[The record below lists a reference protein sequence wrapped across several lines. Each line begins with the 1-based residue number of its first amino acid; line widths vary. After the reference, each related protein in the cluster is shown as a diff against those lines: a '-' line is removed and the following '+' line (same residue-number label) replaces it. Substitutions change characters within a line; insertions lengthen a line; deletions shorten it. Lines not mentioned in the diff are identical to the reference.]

1 MSTPRRP
8 VVATAVRP
16 NRSVRG
22 PRGRRTR
29 PRWTLNEF
37 IEREIERSGVVITG
51 LIIAGAA
58 FVNLVQPI
66 QIWFEQQLQLSA
78 LHAEVSAAKASLVE
92 AQADLARWKDRAY
105 IETQA
110 RQRLMYVYP
119 GDISYL
125 IVNDVDVKPAK
136 SNEIV
141 ATVQTTDINWV
152 DAFLQSYAFAA
163 TTSTALPADEPA
175 K

>member
-1 MSTPRRP
+1 M
-8 VVATAVRP
+8 
-16 NRSVRG
+16 
-22 PRGRRTR
+22 
-29 PRWTLNEF
+29 RWTLNEF
-37 IEREIERSGVVITG
+37 IEREIERSGVVITAV
-51 LIIAGAA
+51 IIAGAA
-58 FVNLVQPI
+58 LVNLVQPI
-66 QIWFEQQLQLSA
+66 QIWFEQQLQLSD
-78 LHAEVSAAKASLVE
+78 LHSEVSAAKATLVE

-125 IVNDVDVKPAK
+125 IVNDVDAKPAK
-136 SNEIV
+136 SNEV
-141 ATVQTTDINWV
+141 ASTVQTTDINWV

-163 TTSTALPADEPA
+163 TVSTEPVTTEPT

>member
-1 MSTPRRP
+1 M
-8 VVATAVRP
+8 
-16 NRSVRG
+16 
-22 PRGRRTR
+22 
-29 PRWTLNEF
+29 RWTLNEF
-37 IEREIERSGVVITG
+37 IEREIERSGVVITAV
-51 LIIAGAA
+51 IIAGAA
-58 FVNLVQPI
+58 LVNLVQPI
-66 QIWFEQQLQLSA
+66 QIWFEQQLQLSD
-78 LHAEVSAAKASLVE
+78 LHSEVSAAKATLVE

-125 IVNDVDVKPAK
+125 IVNDVDAKPAK
-136 SNEIV
+136 SNEV
-141 ATVQTTDINWV
+141 ASTVQTTDINWV

-163 TTSTALPADEPA
+163 TVSTEPVTPEPT

>member
-1 MSTPRRP
+1 M
-8 VVATAVRP
+8 
-16 NRSVRG
+16 
-22 PRGRRTR
+22 
-29 PRWTLNEF
+29 RWTLNEF

-51 LIIAGAA
+51 IIIAAVA
-58 FVNLVQPI
+58 LWNLVGPI
-66 QIWFEQQLQLSA
+66 QIWFEQQLRLSE
-78 LHAEVSAAKASLVE
+78 LHAEVSKAKATLVE
-92 AQADLARWKDRAY
+92 AQSDLARWKDRAY

-125 IVNDVDVKPAK
+125 IVNDVDTKPAK
-136 SNEIV
+136 SNEVV
-141 ATVQTTDINWV
+141 ATIQTTEINWV

-163 TTSTALPADEPA
+163 TTDVVAPTEEPS

>member
-1 MSTPRRP
+1 M
-8 VVATAVRP
+8 
-16 NRSVRG
+16 
-22 PRGRRTR
+22 
-29 PRWTLNEF
+29 RWTLNEF

-51 LIIAGAA
+51 IIIAGVALW
-58 FVNLVQPI
+58 NLVGPI
-66 QIWFEQQLQLSA
+66 QIWFEQQLRLGE
-78 LHAEVSAAKASLVE
+78 LHSEVSKAKATLIE
-92 AQADLARWKDRAY
+92 AQSDLARWKDRAY

-125 IVNDVDVKPAK
+125 IVNDVDTKPAK
-136 SNEIV
+136 SNEVV
-141 ATVQTTDINWV
+141 ATIQTTDINWV

-163 TTSTALPADEPA
+163 TTDVAAPAEEPR